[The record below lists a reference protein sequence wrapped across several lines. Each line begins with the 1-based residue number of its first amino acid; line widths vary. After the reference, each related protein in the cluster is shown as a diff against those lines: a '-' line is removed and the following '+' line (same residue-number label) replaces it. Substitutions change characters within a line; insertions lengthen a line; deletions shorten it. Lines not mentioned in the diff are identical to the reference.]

1 MKVKLISWQVKYQ
14 SNEKY
19 VKSDSELSQNKKPN
33 EFEWNFKKKI
43 DKLKTNFLT
52 FTCIDSCPLHNP
64 SLEDVS
70 NSWYI
75 FGLAKQT
82 QVNLI
87 VRIYGM
93 CSYSRGLR
101 LKGSSYIWW

>member
-19 VKSDSELSQNKKPN
+19 VKSDSELFKTKSLMNLN
-33 EFEWNFKKKI
+33 EILKKKI

-70 NSWYI
+70 NS
-75 FGLAKQT
+75 
-82 QVNLI
+82 
-87 VRIYGM
+87 
-93 CSYSRGLR
+93 
-101 LKGSSYIWW
+101 